1 MKNIIIT
8 LSLIFAFT
16 KCIAQNQVSQTIK
29 NVFDIRLE
37 NGKYLRIQPCS
48 DKIMRIR
55 IAVKNDFAESLLE
68 HYEIVKND
76 FQKIDVQSSEKG
88 ATVVFN
94 TGFMIL
100 TVDKNSGS
108 MSLKDKSGKT
118 LVNNINLNL
127 TDKKPNFDGFVQSLC
142 KVFEKEIVSREIIGT
157 DSTSITAQ
165 NVISKNKIAL
175 EKQHDLTD
183 PESPAS
189 IAEFSINPTE
199 RFYGLG
205 SAIRDGIQHRGKAIR
220 IWPQYQR
227 SESPFPFVMSTDG
240 WGVFLNT
247 TRINYFDIGRY
258 RTNKMMV
265 YCSDEELDFYLMAG
279 SMPEILDQYT
289 TITKKPYLMPKWAYG
304 LAFGSNM
311 MENEFDILNDA
322 WHFRDENIPCDI
334 YWIEPQ
340 WVEKLYD
347 SSTKK
352 NWDPVKFYNAGRYF
366 WEKPTTSRDVK
377 PDLFINRMN
386 NMGFKLAL
394 WLNNTEDLTI
404 EEEDHLAW
412 KKGKPQSGKEH
423 WFPHLM
429 TFVNQGVQGFKLDP
443 GTTMDEHPDRKYYNG
458 LTDKEMHPVN
468 QVLLPKQLYRLMKD
482 STGLRSFHH
491 YCGGYAGQQHWTA
504 ATCGDNGGGHLA
516 LFDQLNL
523 GISGFMNSSCDVL
536 ALDKNEPIEQGMHF
550 GFFLPWV
557 QINSWA
563 SILHPWFLSPEE
575 KKEFQFY
582 SQLRYSLIPYIYS
595 AAINGSLTGMPI
607 LRAMPLIFP
616 DDPKVENIAT
626 QYMFGDFFLVS
637 VFSDK
642 TYLPEGNW
650 TDYWTG
656 KKYAGKQEVISEQQ
670 IHGGPLFV
678 RAGAIIPFQ
687 KPMQYID
694 ESPVDTLLLKVYPDN
709 NSTYTLLEDNGT
721 TFDYENGAIAKT
733 SFKCK
738 SEGNNINL
746 EISKR
751 EGKYKNMPV
760 HRVYQVEVYCDESGE
775 ITVNSHPLLKE
786 STEYDKKIKA
796 LKFTVSVE

>member
-16 KCIAQNQVSQTIK
+16 KCIAQDAVPQTIK
-29 NVFDIRLE
+29 NVFDIRL
-37 NGKYLRIQPCS
+37 KDDRYMRIQACS
-48 DKIMRIR
+48 DKIIRIR
-55 IAVKNDFAESLLE
+55 IAAKNDFNESLLE
-68 HYEIVKND
+68 RYEIVKND
-76 FQKIDVQSSEKG
+76 FQKIDVQSSVKG

-100 TVDKNSGS
+100 TVDKNTGS

-127 TDKKPNFDGFVQSLC
+127 TDRKPNFDDFVQSLC

-165 NVISKNKIAL
+165 NVISKNKIAF

-183 PESPAS
+183 TESPAS

-258 RTNKMMV
+258 RANKMMV
-265 YCSDEELDFYLMAG
+265 YCSDEAFDFYLMAG
-279 SMPEILDQYT
+279 SMPEILNQYT

-340 WVEKLYD
+340 WVEKFYD

-352 NWDPVKFYNAGRYF
+352 KWDPVKFYNAGRYF
-366 WEKPTTSRDVK
+366 WEKPATSRDVK

-404 EEEDHLAW
+404 EEED
-412 KKGKPQSGKEH
+412 
-423 WFPHLM
+423 
-429 TFVNQGVQGFKLDP
+429 
-443 GTTMDEHPDRKYYNG
+443 Y
-458 LTDKEMHPVN
+458 
-468 QVLLPKQLYRLMKD
+468 
-482 STGLRSFHH
+482 
-491 YCGGYAGQQHWTA
+491 
-504 ATCGDNGGGHLA
+504 
-516 LFDQLNL
+516 
-523 GISGFMNSSCDVL
+523 
-536 ALDKNEPIEQGMHF
+536 
-550 GFFLPWV
+550 
-557 QINSWA
+557 
-563 SILHPWFLSPEE
+563 LS
-575 KKEFQFY
+575 
-582 SQLRYSLIPYIYS
+582 
-595 AAINGSLTGMPI
+595 
-607 LRAMPLIFP
+607 
-616 DDPKVENIAT
+616 
-626 QYMFGDFFLVS
+626 
-637 VFSDK
+637 
-642 TYLPEGNW
+642 
-650 TDYWTG
+650 
-656 KKYAGKQEVISEQQ
+656 
-670 IHGGPLFV
+670 
-678 RAGAIIPFQ
+678 
-687 KPMQYID
+687 
-694 ESPVDTLLLKVYPDN
+694 
-709 NSTYTLLEDNGT
+709 
-721 TFDYENGAIAKT
+721 
-733 SFKCK
+733 
-738 SEGNNINL
+738 
-746 EISKR
+746 
-751 EGKYKNMPV
+751 
-760 HRVYQVEVYCDESGE
+760 
-775 ITVNSHPLLKE
+775 
-786 STEYDKKIKA
+786 
-796 LKFTVSVE
+796 